1 MWAGITLSVFRCQV
15 SGVRKIQR
23 TGHRKQ
29 MTEDKGRTVSD
40 FCPPISVLCYLTP
53 ETLINL
59 IWNMKIGNLAGE
71 KLCGMLL

>member
-1 MWAGITLSVFRCQV
+1 
-15 SGVRKIQR
+15 
-23 TGHRKQ
+23 

-40 FCPPISVLCYLTP
+40 FCPLISVLCYLTP